1 MAQVTKTAPTIPET
15 RGKIIYI
22 DNLKVV
28 LTVLVV
34 LHHTFITY
42 GAPGGW
48 YYRQLTQQMGAL
60 IPMTLFVA
68 VNQSFFMGFFFFLS
82 ALFIPS
88 SYNKKGATKF
98 LGDRLLRLGIPLL
111 FYSFIFSP
119 VLNYLV
125 YVYGENH
132 QVTFMQFL
140 GGYDDWI
147 DFGVL
152 WFVAALLVFTFG
164 YWLWRAFVPRG
175 EQKPLAA
182 PTNKQILR
190 FTFLLAIATF
200 LVRIVFP
207 VGWVLHPVGF
217 QLGHWCQYI
226 AMFIA
231 GIVASNNKWLQAIT
245 YQQGKRMRLI
255 ALLMIFVGFPLLFVL
270 KGVFG
275 FPIDEVNGGL
285 HWPALLYSFWEQVTG
300 VCIMVAMLGIGKE
313 KFNQYSPLLA
323 RMSRASFAV
332 YILHPLAVISA
343 ALLLKNINI
352 DPAFKLLIAI
362 PAVVLGG
369 FVLGAIAVRIPGVK
383 RIV

>member
-1 MAQVTKTAPTIPET
+1 MAQTAPIIPET
-15 RGKIIYI
+15 KGKIVYI

-48 YYRQLTQQMGAL
+48 YYRQPTLQMGAL

-88 SYNKKGATKF
+88 SYNKKGPAKF
-98 LGDRLLRLGIPLL
+98 FGDRLLRLGVPLL

-132 QVTFMQFL
+132 HVTFLQFL

-164 YWLWRAFVPRG
+164 YWLWRSFVPAG
-175 EQKPLAA
+175 EQKRIAV
-182 PTNKQILR
+182 PTNKQIIF

-200 LVRIVFP
+200 LVRIMFP

-226 AMFIA
+226 ALFIA
-231 GIVASNNKWLQAIT
+231 GIAAANNKWLQAIT
-245 YQQGKRMRLI
+245 YQQGKRMRLV

-275 FPIDEVNGGL
+275 FSIDEVNGGL
-285 HWPALLYSFWEQVTG
+285 HWPSLLYSFWEQITG
-300 VCIMVAMLGIGKE
+300 VCIIVAMLGIGKE
-313 KFNQYSPLLA
+313 KFNQHNPLLA
-323 RMSRASFAV
+323 KMSRASFAV
-332 YILHPLAVISA
+332 YILHPLAIIST

-352 DPAFKLLIAI
+352 DPAFKLLIAAPI
-362 PAVVLGG
+362 ILLAAWA
-369 FVLGAIAVRIPGVK
+369 LGAIAVRIPGVK
-383 RIV
+383 NIV